1 MERPLTNVTSVPHA
15 SALSRLQWSC
25 PLYNQGQD
33 TEVVKSG
40 EEERCL
46 FKDEERTKIG
56 SLDDWSAL
64 LDEISVDFSE
74 TEKRVNCDNKH
85 TKNSPAQPENEQR
98 EYKTIAKD
106 DD

>member
-25 PLYNQGQD
+25 PLYNQAQD

-64 LDEISVDFSE
+64 LDEISVDFTK
-74 TEKRVNCDNKH
+74 TENRANLDDKHMKNC
-85 TKNSPAQPENEQR
+85 PGR
-98 EYKTIAKD
+98 
-106 DD
+106 